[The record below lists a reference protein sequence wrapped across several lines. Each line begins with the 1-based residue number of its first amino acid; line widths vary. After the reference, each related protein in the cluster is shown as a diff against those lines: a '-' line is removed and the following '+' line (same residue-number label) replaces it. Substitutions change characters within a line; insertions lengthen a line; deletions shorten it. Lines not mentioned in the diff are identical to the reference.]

1 MFYLILSRFVV
12 HNVSLF
18 TKKHTVFTLFALKK
32 EKKKEDI

>member
-18 TKKHTVFTLFALKK
+18 TKNHTVFTLFALKK